1 MSTYTPKKGDI
12 QRAWHVV
19 DADGLIL
26 GRLASEVA
34 KILRGKHKPTFTPH
48 QDTGDHVVIVNA
60 DKVVLSG
67 SKKTDK
73 AVYSHSGYPGGLKT
87 KTYGELLADRPEEA
101 LRTTIG
107 GMLPKNSLG
116 RQMLTKLKVYRGG
129 EHPHDAQKPQQLEL
143 EHTRLRGPR
152 EIKPIESQ
160 ESEGKVSDRQEESSE
175 AASSDTK
182 EAVSS
187 ETKEKK
193 TSESISLQDLGL
205 ANAVISNLEAG
216 GVGTVEE
223 LVSKTSEDILGIP
236 KIGPKAVEQINAA
249 LSDNGFSLKEI

>member
-1 MSTYTPKKGDI
+1 VSTYTPKKGDI

-19 DADGLIL
+19 DAEGLIL

-73 AVYSHSGYPGGLKT
+73 AVYSYSGYPGGLKT
-87 KTYGELLADRPEEA
+87 KIYGELLADRPEEA
-101 LRTTIG
+101 LRATIG

-129 EHPHDAQKPQQLEL
+129 DHPHDAQKPQRLEL

-152 EIKPIESQ
+152 EIKPIEIQ
-160 ESEGKVSDRQEESSE
+160 ESEEKASDLQEESLETGNS
-175 AASSDTK
+175 K
-182 EAVSS
+182 
-187 ETKEKK
+187 TKEKE
-193 TSESISLQDLGL
+193 TSEGISLQDLGL
-205 ANAVISNLEAG
+205 TKAVISNLEAG
-216 GVGTVEE
+216 GIATIEE
-223 LVSKTSEDILGIP
+223 LVSKTSEDVLGIP

>member
-73 AVYSHSGYPGGLKT
+73 TVYSHSGYPGGLKT

-152 EIKPIESQ
+152 EIKPIELQ
-160 ESEGKVSDRQEESSE
+160 ESEEKASDRQEESSE
-175 AASSDTK
+175 AA
-182 EAVSS
+182 SS

-236 KIGPKAVEQINAA
+236 KIGPKAVEQINTA
-249 LSDNGFSLKEI
+249 LSDKGFSLKEI

>member
-1 MSTYTPKKGDI
+1 VSTYTPKKGDI

-19 DADGLIL
+19 DAEGLIL

-87 KTYGELLADRPEEA
+87 KIYGELLADRPEEA
-101 LRTTIG
+101 LRATIG

-129 EHPHDAQKPQQLEL
+129 DHPHDAQKPQRLEL

-152 EIKPIESQ
+152 EIKPIEIQ
-160 ESEGKVSDRQEESSE
+160 ESEEKASDLQEESLETGNS
-175 AASSDTK
+175 K
-182 EAVSS
+182 
-187 ETKEKK
+187 TKEKE
-193 TSESISLQDLGL
+193 TSESISLQDLRL
-205 ANAVISNLEAG
+205 TKAVISNLEAG
-216 GVGTVEE
+216 GIATIEE
-223 LVSKTSEDILGIP
+223 LVSKTSEDVLGIP

>member
-152 EIKPIESQ
+152 EIKPIELQ
-160 ESEGKVSDRQEESSE
+160 ESEEKASDRQEESSE
-175 AASSDTK
+175 AA
-182 EAVSS
+182 SS

-193 TSESISLQDLGL
+193 TSESISLQDLSL

-236 KIGPKAVEQINAA
+236 KIGPKAVEQINTA

>member
-19 DADGLIL
+19 DAEGLIL

-87 KTYGELLADRPEEA
+87 KIYGELLADRPEEA
-101 LRTTIG
+101 LRATIG

-129 EHPHDAQKPQQLEL
+129 DHPHDAQKPQRLEL

-152 EIKPIESQ
+152 EIKPIEIQ
-160 ESEGKVSDRQEESSE
+160 ESEEKASDLQEESLETGNS
-175 AASSDTK
+175 K
-182 EAVSS
+182 
-187 ETKEKK
+187 TKEKE
-193 TSESISLQDLGL
+193 TSESISLQDLRL
-205 ANAVISNLEAG
+205 TKAVISNLEAG
-216 GVGTVEE
+216 GIATIEE
-223 LVSKTSEDILGIP
+223 LVSKTSEDVLGIP

>member
-1 MSTYTPKKGDI
+1 VSTYTPKRGDI
-12 QRAWHVV
+12 HRAWHVV

-67 SKKTDK
+67 SKRTDK

-87 KTYGELLADRPEEA
+87 KAYGDLLTDRPEEA

-116 RQMLTKLKVYRGG
+116 RQMLTKLKIYRGG
-129 EHPHDAQKPQQLEL
+129 DHPHDAQKPQKLEL
-143 EHTRLRGPR
+143 EHTRLRGPK
-152 EIKPIESQ
+152 EIKPVESKAA
-160 ESEGKVSDRQEESSE
+160 EAKVSDPQGEPVGAANFESEEIE
-175 AASSDTK
+175 
-182 EAVSS
+182 
-187 ETKEKK
+187 
-193 TSESISLQDLGL
+193 TSENVSLQDLGL
-205 ANAVISNLEAG
+205 TTAVINNLAAG
-216 GVGTVEE
+216 GITTVEE
-223 LVSKTSEDILGIP
+223 LVSKTSEDVLGIA
-236 KIGPKAVEQINAA
+236 KIGPKAVEQITAG
-249 LSDNGFSLKEI
+249 LKDSGFSLKEI

>member
-1 MSTYTPKKGDI
+1 
-12 QRAWHVV
+12 
-19 DADGLIL
+19 
-26 GRLASEVA
+26 
-34 KILRGKHKPTFTPH
+34 
-48 QDTGDHVVIVNA
+48 
-60 DKVVLSG
+60 
-67 SKKTDK
+67 
-73 AVYSHSGYPGGLKT
+73 
-87 KTYGELLADRPEEA
+87 
-101 LRTTIG
+101 
-107 GMLPKNSLG
+107 MLPKNSLG

-175 AASSDTK
+175 AASS
-182 EAVSS
+182 

-236 KIGPKAVEQINAA
+236 KIGPKAVEQINTA

>member
-48 QDTGDHVVIVNA
+48 QDSGDHVVIVNA
-60 DKVVLSG
+60 EKVVLSG

-101 LRTTIG
+101 LRATIG

-129 EHPHDAQKPQQLEL
+129 DHPHDAQKPQRLEL

-152 EIKPIESQ
+152 EIKPIEIQ
-160 ESEGKVSDRQEESSE
+160 ESEEKASDLQEESLETGNS
-175 AASSDTK
+175 K
-182 EAVSS
+182 
-187 ETKEKK
+187 TKEKE

-205 ANAVISNLEAG
+205 TKAVISNLEAG
-216 GVGTVEE
+216 GIATIEE
-223 LVSKTSEDILGIP
+223 LVSKTSEDVLGIP

>member
-19 DADGLIL
+19 DAEGLIL

-87 KTYGELLADRPEEA
+87 KIYGELLADRPEEA
-101 LRTTIG
+101 LRATIG

-129 EHPHDAQKPQQLEL
+129 DHPHDAQKPQRLEL

-152 EIKPIESQ
+152 EIKPIEIQ
-160 ESEGKVSDRQEESSE
+160 ESEEKASDLQEESLETGNS
-175 AASSDTK
+175 K
-182 EAVSS
+182 
-187 ETKEKK
+187 TKEKE
-193 TSESISLQDLGL
+193 TSEGISLQHLRL
-205 ANAVISNLEAG
+205 TKAVISNLEAG
-216 GVGTVEE
+216 GIATIEE
-223 LVSKTSEDILGIP
+223 LVSKTSEDVLGIP

>member
-1 MSTYTPKKGDI
+1 MDTLSYKTISANAQTVKKE
-12 QRAWHVV
+12 WHVV
-19 DADGLIL
+19 DATNKTL
-26 GRLASEVA
+26 GRLSTVVA
-34 KILRGKHKPTFTPH
+34 GILRGKHKPTFTPH

-175 AASSDTK
+175 AASS
-182 EAVSS
+182 

-236 KIGPKAVEQINAA
+236 KIGPKAVEQINTA

>member
-1 MSTYTPKKGDI
+1 MG
-12 QRAWHVV
+12 
-19 DADGLIL
+19 
-26 GRLASEVA
+26 SEMC
-34 KILRGKHKPTFTPH
+34 IR
-48 QDTGDHVVIVNA
+48 D
-60 DKVVLSG
+60 S
-67 SKKTDK
+67 
-73 AVYSHSGYPGGLKT
+73 
-87 KTYGELLADRPEEA
+87 
-101 LRTTIG
+101 
-107 GMLPKNSLG
+107 
-116 RQMLTKLKVYRGG
+116 
-129 EHPHDAQKPQQLEL
+129 PHDAQKPQQLEL

-223 LVSKTSEDILGIP
+223 LVSKTSEDILGIR
-236 KIGPKAVEQINAA
+236 KIGPKAVEQINTA

>member
-1 MSTYTPKKGDI
+1 M
-12 QRAWHVV
+12 
-19 DADGLIL
+19 
-26 GRLASEVA
+26 
-34 KILRGKHKPTFTPH
+34 
-48 QDTGDHVVIVNA
+48 
-60 DKVVLSG
+60 
-67 SKKTDK
+67 
-73 AVYSHSGYPGGLKT
+73 
-87 KTYGELLADRPEEA
+87 
-101 LRTTIG
+101 
-107 GMLPKNSLG
+107 
-116 RQMLTKLKVYRGG
+116 
-129 EHPHDAQKPQQLEL
+129 EL

-236 KIGPKAVEQINAA
+236 KIGPKAVEQINTA
-249 LSDNGFSLKEI
+249 LSDNGFALKEI

>member
-1 MSTYTPKKGDI
+1 MSTYTPKRGDI

-87 KTYGELLADRPEEA
+87 KIYGELLADRPEEA
-101 LRTTIG
+101 LRATIG

-129 EHPHDAQKPQQLEL
+129 DHPHDAQKPQRLEL

-152 EIKPIESQ
+152 EIKPIEIQ
-160 ESEGKVSDRQEESSE
+160 ESEEKASDLQEESLETGNS
-175 AASSDTK
+175 K
-182 EAVSS
+182 
-187 ETKEKK
+187 TKEKE

-205 ANAVISNLEAG
+205 TKAVISNLEAG
-216 GVGTVEE
+216 GIATIEE
-223 LVSKTSEDILGIP
+223 LVSKTSEDVLGIP
-236 KIGPKAVEQINAA
+236 KIGPKAVEQINAG
-249 LSDNGFSLKEI
+249 LKDNGFALKEI

>member
-152 EIKPIESQ
+152 EIKPIELQ
-160 ESEGKVSDRQEESSE
+160 ESEEKASDRQEESSE
-175 AASSDTK
+175 AA
-182 EAVSS
+182 SS

-205 ANAVISNLEAG
+205 TNAVISNLEAG

-236 KIGPKAVEQINAA
+236 KIGPKAVEQINTA
-249 LSDNGFSLKEI
+249 LSDNVSHSRKFRKRII

>member
-152 EIKPIESQ
+152 EIKPIELQ
-160 ESEGKVSDRQEESSE
+160 ESEEKASDRQEESSE
-175 AASSDTK
+175 AA
-182 EAVSS
+182 SS

-205 ANAVISNLEAG
+205 TNAVISNLEAG

-236 KIGPKAVEQINAA
+236 KIGPKAVEQINTA